1 MLELHE
7 LYANWPSYQV
17 GSISAYSFLPTTVVG
32 IQRRIQMSRLQG
44 KRTLITGGTS
54 GIGLETAKQ
63 FLEEGARVIV
73 TGVNPDSIAKAQAE
87 LGAEVPVVRA
97 DSASVAAQKALAEVI
112 KAHYGQLDIAFLN
125 AGVSVWLPIEQW
137 TEDMFDRS
145 FNINVKGPYFLMQ
158 ALLPVFAN
166 PASVVLTTSVSA
178 HAGAERSSVYAATKA
193 ALLNMS
199 KTLSTELLGRG
210 IRVNAVS
217 PGPVETPL
225 YDKLGIPEAYR
236 AQLNQDIAATIPL
249 GRFGTSDEVAKA
261 VLYLASDESRWTVGS
276 EIVLDGGRLLNG

>member
-1 MLELHE
+1 M
-7 LYANWPSYQV
+7 
-17 GSISAYSFLPTTVVG
+17 SAYFSTSTAVVV
-32 IQRRIQMSRLQG
+32 IHRRIEMARLQG

-63 FLEEGARVIV
+63 FLAEGARVIV

-87 LGAEVPVVRA
+87 LGPEVPVLRA
-97 DSASVAAQKALAEVI
+97 DSASVAAQMELAQVI
-112 KAHYGQLDIAFLN
+112 KEHYGQLDVAFLN
-125 AGVSVWLPIEQW
+125 AGVSVWLPIEEW

-145 FNINVKGPYFLMQ
+145 FDINVKGPYFLMQ

-178 HAGAERSSVYAATKA
+178 HAGADRSSVYAATKA

-236 AQLNQDIAATIPL
+236 EQLNKEIAATIPL